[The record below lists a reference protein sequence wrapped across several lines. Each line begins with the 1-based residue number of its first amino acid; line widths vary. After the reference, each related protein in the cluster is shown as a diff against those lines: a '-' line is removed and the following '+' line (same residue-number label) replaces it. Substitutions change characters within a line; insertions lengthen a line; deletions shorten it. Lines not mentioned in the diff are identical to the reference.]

1 MSRTTPSLA
10 IPGIR
15 RAAALLALVAVA
27 GATGCTAIVSPIDA
41 IPADRVPAQF
51 LAAPKA
57 NKIPIDMARLRQ
69 EPPEQY
75 LLAPGDI
82 LGISIESILGKEGE
96 PPPVQFPEEGSD
108 LPPAIGF
115 PFPVREDGTIS
126 LPLVPAISVEGLTLT
141 QAREVIRKAYM
152 DDQNILREDRIIVT
166 LIRERTVR
174 VTVVR
179 QDGGGS
185 NNGRGGN
192 QFLIQQLQR
201 TGSSRL
207 DQSSQGFTLDLPA
220 YKNDVLQ
227 ALAETG
233 GLPGINAKNEIL
245 IYRGGQRDFRA
256 RDQFVQQ
263 FYQQHY
269 QNQNPCY
276 CPPPLPGDPS
286 ITRIPLRL
294 APGEIPTFTQDDI
307 ILNDGDIVVIESRE
321 TEVFYSG
328 GLLPGGEHQI
338 PRDYDLDVLG
348 AVALVGGSVGASS
361 SGGGGGL
368 VGLSQGVGGAPP
380 SDLIVLRKL
389 PCNQQIAIQV
399 DLTKAINDPSTRI
412 LVQPG
417 DTLLLRYK
425 PAEEALNF
433 GLGTF
438 FTYGIRELFN

>member
-1 MSRTTPSLA
+1 
-10 IPGIR
+10 
-15 RAAALLALVAVA
+15 VA
-27 GATGCTAIVSPIDA
+27 GATGCTSVISPINA

-57 NKIPIDMARLRQ
+57 NKVPIDLARLRQ

-82 LGISIESILGKEGE
+82 LGISIESILGKDGE
-96 PPPVQFPEEGSD
+96 PPPVHFPEKDSD

-126 LPLVPAISVEGLTLT
+126 LPLVPTISVEGLTLT

-179 QDGGGS
+179 QDSGGGTGS
-185 NNGRGGN
+185 GN
-192 QFLIQQLQR
+192 WLQR
-201 TGSSRL
+201 QVLQTGSVRN
-207 DQSSQGFTLDLPA
+207 DQSSEGYVLNLPA

-233 GLPGINAKNEIL
+233 GMPGVNSKNEIL

-256 RDQFVQQ
+256 RDQLVQQ

-276 CPPPLPGDPS
+276 CPPPLPNDAT

-294 APGEIPTFTQDDI
+294 SPGEIPSFSQEDI
-307 ILNDGDIVVIESRE
+307 ILNEGDIVVIESRN

-348 AVALVGGSVGASS
+348 AVSLVGGRVGVNSQ
-361 SGGGGGL
+361 GNGGL
-368 VGLSQGVGGAPP
+368 GGITQGLGGAPP

-417 DTLLLRYK
+417 DTLILRYK

-438 FTYGIRELFN
+438 FTFGIRELFRN